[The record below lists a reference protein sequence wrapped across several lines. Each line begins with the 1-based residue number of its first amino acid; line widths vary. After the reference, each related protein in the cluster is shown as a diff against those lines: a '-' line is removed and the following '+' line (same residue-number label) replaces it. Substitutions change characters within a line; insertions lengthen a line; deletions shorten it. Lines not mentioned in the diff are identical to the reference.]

1 MTTYGKKAD
10 KFEVYRAIYNAPAGT
25 SMRDIAKS
33 FDLTKA
39 RVSQIKKEI
48 EDQINANDQTVINK
62 LKDLGI
68 TLDTIAA
75 HKIKEKEVK
84 KPPPSPSIPPAQI
97 GGISIKTPE
106 TPGITPEAKPGEKI
120 VKVMTPE
127 QRKAL
132 EEFKGMGKEAWGEFI
147 GGSLDII
154 FTKQKVPLC
163 TNQEKTRVGQA
174 ADLLVKYYM
183 TVYVEHLPL
192 LIFAVSLGS
201 IAIPRLSTA
210 MQKKKGI
217 TEEKEKIPEEKVK
230 AEVEAA
236 KAYLGKKLPGT
247 GHKKRR

>member
-25 SMRDIAKS
+25 SMRDIANP
-33 FDLTKA
+33 FNLTKA

-48 EDQINANDQTVINK
+48 EYRINANDQSTINK

-68 TLDTIAA
+68 TLDAIAA
-75 HKIKEKEVK
+75 HKVEEK
-84 KPPPSPSIPPAQI
+84 KPIETPPTPGIPPAQI
-97 GGISIKTPE
+97 GGIQITTPE
-106 TPGITPEAKPGEKI
+106 VSGITPEAKPGEKVI
-120 VKVMTPE
+120 KVMTPE

-154 FTKQKVPLC
+154 FAKQKVPQC
-163 TNQEKTRVGQA
+163 TKQEKERVGQA

-236 KAYLGKKLPGT
+236 RAYAGKKLPGIR
-247 GHKKRR
+247 HKKRR